1 MTFTKQV
8 DYNEL
13 CKYFFFLKCNNV
25 LQVFQD
31 IVLPINV
38 LEKQIDVAEEIFDA
52 YPILVYFILIIFFG
66 SFFL

>member
-1 MTFTKQV
+1 MS
-8 DYNEL
+8 NL
-13 CKYFFFLKCNNV
+13 

-52 YPILVYFILIIFFG
+52 YPILVYFSILLVFPTR
-66 SFFL
+66 LKW